1 MSVEIHRYL
10 KAGHIYAAAKKAVD
24 WESFQLL
31 PETPASCLLAP
42 LAPESATVDSTA
54 VTQPA
59 GTYPQGDVLG
69 SCGTLHRHWG
79 SLTPHTGVTRGGM
92 GAGGFYYTFYVLSI

>member
-10 KAGHIYAAAKKAVD
+10 KAGHIYAAAKAVD

-42 LAPESATVDSTA
+42 LASESATVDSTA

-92 GAGGFYYTFYVLSI
+92 GAAGGFYYTFYVLSI